1 MKIFLF
7 IILTFQLLLISCS
20 KVRESAGVTRKSLDE
35 FEVIENP
42 PLVIPPNFNLL
53 PPEQLEKKNIQN
65 VEKELAEEIL
75 FGLDENIENNQEN
88 ISTMNQIIDSAA
100 GNKVDPK
107 IRTTIDEDFA
117 GEVNSKGFFEKKW
130 ENDKEIL
137 NAIEESE
144 RIRKLILEGK
154 KLSEESEIIIEDSI
168 EKKEEPKQKKK
179 KRFFFF

>member
-1 MKIFLF
+1 
-7 IILTFQLLLISCS
+7 
-20 KVRESAGVTRKSLDE
+20 
-35 FEVIENP
+35 
-42 PLVIPPNFNLL
+42 
-53 PPEQLEKKNIQN
+53 
-65 VEKELAEEIL
+65 
-75 FGLDENIENNQEN
+75 
-88 ISTMNQIIDSAA
+88 MNQIIDSAA

-144 RIRKLILEGK
+144 RIRKLTLEGK
-154 KLSEESEIIIEDSI
+154 KLSEDSEIITEDNI